1 MDKVTKTARNGGYK
15 LAVLLAAG
23 AILPL
28 AAATVYVDDD
38 WAGQGGDGSAG
49 SPFGTL
55 QEAASAASSFDSI
68 SVAGGTYFGDV
79 DFGSMTLTNEI
90 PSDTAIYRG
99 DVATSG
105 TFNRTGAGTLVLNGT
120 NTFGSLQVLDGTT
133 IVAPPNAGVTNSLSL
148 TGLTV
153 YSGKSLI
160 VSNAVTT
167 IRPPSSVNVNTYA
180 GSTLAFVGGELTASV
195 GNLKYFSP
203 GGAGTATS
211 PAADLILDGVKATF
225 SGAGSLCPGSTTPG
239 RIIITNDANVRV
251 ENFFA
256 RRGDIY
262 QYSGKVDVYGG
273 GSDSFILGYNVGYTA
288 NYHLYGGTLDK
299 SPAGNTYWADIGGAR
314 GQGASGKGYLYIY
327 SGGEAIIRC
336 PYCSVGTGKLNA
348 SGQKG
353 GVYVRGGKFT
363 MPYHY
368 TGHSY
373 LYVGYMAD
381 GELEVS
387 DGGLVTIDGSVIVLS
402 NSAGGRTGKASILSN
417 GTLKARRL
425 VSNANVN
432 GTGDT
437 ATLILDGGRVE
448 ANTSAL
454 AEFMQ
459 GFTAASVGVDGVAVD
474 TAGQDL
480 TIAQSFAARS
490 GQSAPSAATGSEL
503 AALPAFTKIGAGT
516 LTLTGTNEWLC
527 ATCVS
532 NGTLVVGER
541 ALPATT
547 LRLGGGVIDLGG
559 KAHTV
564 ANLVGTG
571 IVSNGT
577 LTVTGTVWP
586 GVGDSGTLKIDQTA
600 TLNMTTLGCYVAPGS
615 TCGCL
620 EVAGAFDLTGVT
632 IVSEGMANK
641 GRKGLTFVKAA
652 SLTGSPATSV
662 VDGYGVS
669 VERGMLRIGVPGFHI
684 SFR

>member
-1 MDKVTKTARNGGYK
+1 MKSIAYALSAAIAAVTT
-15 LAVLLAAG
+15 
-23 AILPL
+23 LPL
-28 AAATVYVDDD
+28 AAATIYVDDD
-38 WAGQGGDGSAG
+38 WAGQGGDGSAE

-55 QEAASAASSFDSI
+55 QEAEAAMSTLDKV
-68 SVAGGTYFGDV
+68 SVADGTYSGDV
-79 DFGSMTLTNEI
+79 DFGSMTLTNEV
-90 PSDTAIYRG
+90 PSGTATYRG
-99 DVATSG
+99 DITTSG

-120 NTFGSLQVLDGTT
+120 NTFGSLLVQDGKT
-133 IVAPPNAGVTNSLSL
+133 IVIPPNAGVTNSLSL
-148 TGLTV
+148 AGLTV

-167 IRPPSSVNVNTYA
+167 IKPPSTVNVNTYA
-180 GSTLAFVGGELTASV
+180 GSTLAFVGGELTASI

-203 GGAGTATS
+203 GGGGTATS

-225 SGAGSLCPGSTTPG
+225 SGSGSLCPGSTTPG

-273 GSDSFILGYNVGYTA
+273 GSDAFILGYNVGYTA

-299 SPAGNTYWADIGGAR
+299 SPSGNTYWADIGGAR

-387 DGGLVTIDGSVIVLS
+387 DGGLATIDGSVIVLS
-402 NSAGGRTGKASILSN
+402 NSAGNRTGKVSLRSN

-437 ATLILDGGRVE
+437 ATLILDGGRVV
-448 ANTSAL
+448 ANTSAV
-454 AEFMQ
+454 AEFMH
-459 GFTAASVGVDGVAVD
+459 GFTAASVGVGGIVVD
-474 TAGQDL
+474 SAGQNL
-480 TIAQSFAARS
+480 TIAQSFAARTGT
-490 GQSAPSAATGSEL
+490 GQSAPVASTAAQL
-503 AALPAFTKIGAGT
+503 AALPAFTKAGT
-516 LTLTGTNEWLC
+516 GKLTLTGTNDWLC

-532 NGTLVVGER
+532 NGTLVVGDR
-541 ALPATT
+541 SLPATT
-547 LRLGGGVIDLGG
+547 LQLRGGVLDLGG
-559 KAHTV
+559 NSFTV
-564 ANLVGTG
+564 ANLVGYG
-571 IVSNGT
+571 LVSNGT

-586 GVGDSGTLKIDQTA
+586 GVYDSSTLKIDSTA
-600 TLNMTTLGCYVAPGS
+600 TLNLSKIGCSVATDS

-620 EVAGAFDLTGVT
+620 EVAGTLDLAGVTVFGENMGNKQPNRGLTLATATTLTGVPGT
-632 IVSEGMANK
+632 DVSLGDNRA
-641 GRKGLTFVKAA
+641 
-652 SLTGSPATSV
+652 SV
-662 VDGYGVS
+662 VGEKLRVGAPGCIIS
-669 VERGMLRIGVPGFHI
+669 VW
-684 SFR
+684 

>member
-1 MDKVTKTARNGGYK
+1 MKRPAHFVFAALTAI
-15 LAVLLAAG
+15 

-38 WAGQGGDGSAG
+38 WAGQGGDGSAER
-49 SPFGTL
+49 PFGTL
-55 QEAASAASSFDSI
+55 QEAGAAMSTFDNM
-68 SVAGGTYFGDV
+68 SVADGTYSGDV
-79 DFGSMTLTNEI
+79 DFGSMTLTNEV
-90 PSDTAIYRG
+90 PSGTATYCG

-120 NTFGSLQVLDGTT
+120 NTFGSLLVHDGKT

-148 TGLTV
+148 AGLTI

-167 IRPPSSVNVNTYA
+167 IKPPSTVNVNTYA
-180 GSTLAFVGGELTASV
+180 GSTLAFVGGELTASI

-203 GGAGTATS
+203 GGGGTATS

-225 SGAGSLCPGSTTPG
+225 SGSGSLCPGSTTPG

-273 GSDSFILGYNVGYTA
+273 GSDAFILGYNVGYTA

-299 SPAGNTYWADIGGAR
+299 SPSGNTYWADIGGAR

-387 DGGLVTIDGSVIVLS
+387 DGGLATIDGSVIVLS
-402 NSAGGRTGKASILSN
+402 NSAGSRTGKVSLLSN

-437 ATLILDGGRVE
+437 ATLILDGGRVV
-448 ANTSAL
+448 ANTSAT

-459 GFTAASVGVDGVAVD
+459 GFTAASVGVGGGTVD
-474 TAGQDL
+474 TAGQNL
-480 TIAQSFAARS
+480 TIAQSFAARTGT
-490 GQSAPSAATGSEL
+490 GQSAPVASTAAEL
-503 AALPAFTKIGAGT
+503 AALPAFTKAGAGT
-516 LTLTGTNEWLC
+516 LTLMGTNDWLC
-527 ATCVS
+527 AMCVS
-532 NGTLVVGER
+532 NGTLVVADR

-547 LRLGGGVIDLGG
+547 LQLRGGVIDLGG
-559 KAHTV
+559 NSFTV
-564 ANLVGTG
+564 ANLVGFG
-571 IVSNGT
+571 VVSNGT
-577 LTVTGTVWP
+577 LTVTGAVWP
-586 GVGDSGTLKIDQTA
+586 GVYESGTLKIDSTA
-600 TLNMTTLGCYVAPGS
+600 TLNMTTLGCCIASDG
-615 TCGCL
+615 TGGCL
-620 EVAGAFDLTGVT
+620 EVAGAQSLAGVT
-632 IVSEGMANK
+632 VVGEGMANK
-641 GRKGLTFVKAA
+641 TYRGITLVKATTF
-652 SLTGSPATSV
+652 TGSPTADSSLAGNGISV
-662 VDGYGVS
+662 SGGK
-669 VERGMLRIGVPGFHI
+669 LRIGAPGVII
-684 SFR
+684 SVW